1 MAQVRK
7 GATSCPLWLTALGP
21 PSTAEDSTKDE
32 VQRRQRE
39 LEELCAPFAQQLG
52 LVRRALAP
60 CAKGGEAMADDRT
73 AGRHAHRDPHGHG
86 GCQLSQLHSLARSAR
101 ARCC

>member
-1 MAQVRK
+1 MPAAADRV
-7 GATSCPLWLTALGP
+7 GP

-52 LVRRALAP
+52 LVRHALLLRALREMLWLTVAP
-60 CAKGGEAMADDRT
+60 QLDDMPAVTRTAMA
-73 AGRHAHRDPHGHG
+73 AAN
-86 GCQLSQLHSLARSAR
+86 
-101 ARCC
+101 